1 MSQCKLNILC
11 LAVRQDPSAK
21 RESCSD
27 LEISSQLRHS
37 CVLVTGAHRMIGL
50 QLFSSLQHCSTAGDR
65 TMLSGT
71 SGCGGPQC
79 TSLPGHRHQSAPDFS
94 LRKILTREFDSVP
107 HSPKALQNCN
117 NYFFWK
123 ILVCCVLNRRLLS

>member
-1 MSQCKLNILC
+1 
-11 LAVRQDPSAK
+11 
-21 RESCSD
+21 
-27 LEISSQLRHS
+27 
-37 CVLVTGAHRMIGL
+37 MIGL

-71 SGCGGPQC
+71 SGCGGLQC

-107 HSPKALQNCN
+107 RSLKLYRIAIT
-117 NYFFWK
+117 FFW
-123 ILVCCVLNRRLLS
+123 